1 MSSARIRHIV
11 FAKESF
17 LGVSTMMQIANPI
30 RSTSGVRSGATRAL
44 EAVGDLR
51 RVMAGLDVSDDVR
64 SRAGWALDDMVD
76 ELCRPDPDRDVMASR
91 LWRLTEFLQGSG
103 VDVEPGTPL
112 FGPIAAIAA
121 WVGPLGEALLKRLG

>member
-1 MSSARIRHIV
+1 V

-30 RSTSGVRSGATRAL
+30 RGTSGVRTGATQAL

-51 RVMAGLDVSDDVR
+51 REVSGLDVPDDVR

-103 VDVEPGTPL
+103 VDAGPGTPP
-112 FGPIAAIAA
+112 FGPIAVIAA

>member
-1 MSSARIRHIV
+1 
-11 FAKESF
+11 
-17 LGVSTMMQIANPI
+17 MQIAN
-30 RSTSGVRSGATRAL
+30 ATRGDANVRTDAAMAL

-51 RVMAGLDVSDDVR
+51 SVVSELDVPIDVR

-103 VDVEPGTPL
+103 VEVGSGSAP
-112 FGPIAAIAA
+112 FRPIARIAA

>member
-1 MSSARIRHIV
+1 
-11 FAKESF
+11 
-17 LGVSTMMQIANPI
+17 MMQITNSI
-30 RSTSGVRSGATRAL
+30 RGSESVRTGATQAL

-51 RVMAGLDVSDDVR
+51 KVMFELKVSDDVR

-91 LWRLTEFLQGSG
+91 LWRLTEFLRGSG
-103 VDVEPGTPL
+103 VEVAPGTAP
-112 FGPIAAIAA
+112 FGPIGRIAA

>member
-1 MSSARIRHIV
+1 
-11 FAKESF
+11 
-17 LGVSTMMQIANPI
+17 MQITDAIGGTTAVP
-30 RSTSGVRSGATRAL
+30 GVAALAL

-51 RVMAGLDVSDDVR
+51 SALSQIDDSDDVR
-64 SRAGWALDDMVD
+64 ARSGWALDDMVD

-103 VDVEPGTPL
+103 VDVGPGAPA
-112 FGPIAAIAA
+112 FGPIARIAA